1 MEKNIDMKAFKGKA
15 IYQPV
20 GKAAEYAEWACNFY
34 VGCSNGCT
42 YCYLKKGR
50 GAKILGGDKPTLK
63 KCFKD
68 EKHALQVFEKELK
81 ANLSELQEKGL
92 FFSFTTDPLLQET
105 IKLTD
110 GAISLC
116 LHYNIPTKVLTKCA
130 DWVDGYVIRNGNYFI
145 DFPMYYK
152 EKYRRL
158 IAFGF
163 TLTGHDELEP
173 GASTNAERIE
183 AMKKLH
189 EAGFKTFASIEPVID
204 IQASVRMIS
213 LTSDFCDLYMIGL
226 ESGKKYQKMDIVELY
241 ARVTIYLSCT
251 SKAKV
256 YFKDSVLKCL
266 NFKRDDILTPCA
278 VNRDYDMFCGMASPI
293 WPATEETIQRLNE
306 RIQGLQECNKRL

>member
-1 MEKNIDMKAFKGKA
+1 MTKFKGKA
-15 IYQPV
+15 IYQPA

-34 VGCSNGCT
+34 VGCSNGCN

-50 GAKILGGDKPTLK
+50 GAKILGGNKPTLK
-63 KCFKD
+63 KCFRD
-68 EKHALQVFEKELK
+68 ERHALEVFGDELLL
-81 ANLSELQEKGL
+81 NLSEIRKSGL
-92 FFSFTTDPLLQET
+92 FFSFSTDPCLPET
-105 IKLTD
+105 WTLT
-110 GAISLC
+110 GLAI
-116 LHYNIPTKVLTKCA
+116 NICRELEVPFKILTKRT
-130 DWVDGYVIRNGNYFI
+130 DWLVDEFLNELKVNGTIWNRE
-145 DFPMYYK
+145 PK
-152 EKYRRL
+152 QHL
-158 IAFGF
+158 WAFGF

-183 AMKKLH
+183 AMRKLH

-266 NFKRDDILTPCA
+266 NFKRDDILTRCA
-278 VNRDYDMFCGMASPI
+278 VNRDYDMFSGIASPI
-293 WPATEETIQRLNE
+293 WPATEETIERLDE
-306 RIQGLQECNKRL
+306 RIQGLQECNKIL